1 MQALG
6 QQVKAACIA
15 GIFFLAGVPELVEL
29 LFKVPA
35 GEIDTHVLMTLSCFG
50 ALAIGSALEVVPPGI
65 MEPICN
71 SLHLSIR
78 GWRTFESSIPDI
90 PASSSLWMA
99 SKWILLLRL
108 QGSQIRGTIE
118 AEEK

>member
-50 ALAIGSALEVVPPGI
+50 ALAIGSALAVDPPPPPPTPRYYGAY
-65 MEPICN
+65 
-71 SLHLSIR
+71 LQL
-78 GWRTFESSIPDI
+78 
-90 PASSSLWMA
+90 ASF
-99 SKWILLLRL
+99 KYQRV
-108 QGSQIRGTIE
+108 
-118 AEEK
+118 KDF